1 MKKHKGKITFIAIIL
16 IMLLVCMKSDGFK
29 TKIDAAMQKQTL
41 EIESGVVTTEE
52 ITGRELGMIT
62 LLPPLIA
69 VVIAFIT
76 REVLTSLVS
85 GLLSGFFLLS
95 LFSGEGSVR
104 IVRALIY
111 TVVAACEAII
121 RVVGDFDNA
130 SIILLCFAVGG
141 MVAVINKTGGF
152 QALAEKLIKRIKTA
166 KGAGYIGEL
175 LGCIIFF
182 DDYANSLI
190 IGPLMQPLT
199 DKLKVSRE
207 KLAFIVDSTAAP
219 VAGMA
224 VISSWVA
231 AEVGIIDEGLK
242 VVGQDASAYN
252 LFLGS
257 IPFCFYNIFCLIL
270 MFAVTT
276 TGREFGPMLKAE
288 RRAQKGQPVNHAQD
302 EQETSI
308 MDMEAFQAKEGI
320 KTNIFTALVP
330 IVLMIVLS
338 FVGFYFDGFQN
349 SVDMGVL
356 ANDAPFNFT
365 TLRIAIGNANTAL
378 MMFIATIVASGAA
391 IIMGKR
397 IDCFTLREGVDV
409 FLEGVK
415 SLMLTVVILILAWAM
430 SDAVNSLGTCYYLVE
445 VLNSGVPYWLIPT
458 LVFLTCCAISFAV
471 GSYGTMFIVMPIVVP
486 IAYNF
491 YGQGAFAGNPN
502 AYISMCIASV
512 LAGSIFGDHC
522 SPITDT
528 TILSSIGAGCN
539 NMDHVKSQI
548 PYAVAAAAIAV
559 LCGTLPAAFGISP
572 VILIICGT
580 AACFIVMRVIGKKI

>member
-1 MKKHKGKITFIAIIL
+1 
-16 IMLLVCMKSDGFK
+16 
-29 TKIDAAMQKQTL
+29 
-41 EIESGVVTTEE
+41 
-52 ITGRELGMIT
+52 
-62 LLPPLIA
+62 
-69 VVIAFIT
+69 
-76 REVLTSLVS
+76 
-85 GLLSGFFLLS
+85 
-95 LFSGEGSVR
+95 
-104 IVRALIY
+104 
-111 TVVAACEAII
+111 
-121 RVVGDFDNA
+121 
-130 SIILLCFAVGG
+130 
-141 MVAVINKTGGF
+141 
-152 QALAEKLIKRIKTA
+152 
-166 KGAGYIGEL
+166 
-175 LGCIIFF
+175 
-182 DDYANSLI
+182 
-190 IGPLMQPLT
+190 
-199 DKLKVSRE
+199 
-207 KLAFIVDSTAAP
+207 
-219 VAGMA
+219 
-224 VISSWVA
+224 
-231 AEVGIIDEGLK
+231 
-242 VVGQDASAYN
+242 
-252 LFLGS
+252 
-257 IPFCFYNIFCLIL
+257 
-270 MFAVTT
+270 
-276 TGREFGPMLKAE
+276 
-288 RRAQKGQPVNHAQD
+288 
-302 EQETSI
+302 
-308 MDMEAFQAKEGI
+308 
-320 KTNIFTALVP
+320 
-330 IVLMIVLS
+330 
-338 FVGFYFDGFQN
+338 
-349 SVDMGVL
+349 
-356 ANDAPFNFT
+356 
-365 TLRIAIGNANTAL
+365 
-378 MMFIATIVASGAA
+378 
-391 IIMGKR
+391 MGKR